1 MAGRLIRFM
10 TPVKG
15 FSRGD
20 RRLLTLMYLTG
31 VVQGFAQTQAVNTL
45 PFSRLTFGL
54 SEADMSQVLAI
65 ARIGALLAIVFS
77 TMGDRYGRR
86 RPFLLAFVMLFVASG
101 ATAFVPSTN
110 VNVYTFLQGASRMGA
125 AAVGTLAVVLL
136 AEQLGPENRA
146 WGISVYAAAVSFG
159 SGIGLFAL
167 PVARADSESWR
178 YLFAASFIGLILY
191 PLLTSKLPE
200 SKAFKIPER
209 RISPLAVFAGAQA
222 GVFWLL
228 AVFSLLVAA
237 FSVIVVTFALERLVN
252 DLGWTTTQASAV
264 MLLGGTAG
272 GIGFFAGG
280 RMADSLGRKATIN
293 LSLLMGLVGG
303 LAFYWIENPVLVVPA
318 VAVSSF
324 GSFAAIPAIGA
335 QRNELFPTG
344 VRANAVQW
352 LNSVGVLG
360 SIAGLTVGTITIDQ
374 YGLPTTVAMLGAGMV
389 LAVFVMAAVPETLG
403 SQINAQGPSLR
414 ST

>member
-15 FSRGD
+15 FTRAD

-31 VVQGFAQTQAVNTL
+31 VVQGYAQTQAVNTL

-54 SEADMSQVLAI
+54 SEADMSEILAI

-77 TMGDRYGRR
+77 TMGDRSGRR
-86 RPFLLAFVMLFVASG
+86 RPFLLAFLMLFIATG
-101 ATAFVPSTN
+101 ATAFVPADAVSI
-110 VNVYTFLQGASRMGA
+110 YTILQGASRMA
-125 AAVGTLAVVLL
+125 AAALGTLAVVLL

-167 PVARADSESWR
+167 PVARAGTESWR
-178 YLFAASFIGLILY
+178 LLFGASLLGLLLY
-191 PLLTSKLPE
+191 PLLSSKLPE
-200 SKAFKIPER
+200 SKAFAQPER
-209 RISPLAVFAGAQA
+209 RVSPFAVFAGAQA

-228 AVFSLLVAA
+228 AIFSLLVAS
-237 FSVIVVTFALERLVN
+237 FSVVVVTFALERLVN
-252 DLGWTTTQASAV
+252 DLGWTTTQAAAV
-264 MLLGGTAG
+264 MLIGGTTG

-293 LSLLMGLVGG
+293 IALLMGLAGG
-303 LAFYWIENPVLVVPA
+303 LGFFWLEQPALVVPA

-324 GSFAAIPAIGA
+324 GSFAAIPAVGA

-360 SIAGLTVGTITIDQ
+360 SIIGLSIGTITIDR
-374 YGLPTTVAMLGAGMV
+374 YGLPATVAMLGSGMI
-389 LAVFVMAAVPETLG
+389 LAILVMMAVPETLG
-403 SQINAQGPSLR
+403 SKIDTQGTSV
-414 ST
+414 